1 MEVKIPT
8 DLNNLVIR
16 SMTWLHYFE
25 DEGVLLFLMMDVV
38 DDVCLRVD
46 DVDRHCCRATKVVA
60 QVE

>member
-46 DVDRHCCRATKVVA
+46 DVD
-60 QVE
+60 